1 MNVDRNRKVCPGF
14 RTYPFWQ
21 LMFLYRPTHLTAFI
35 CSAYTIESLG
45 LVVTMLSVGIL
56 KLKHLQF

>member
-56 KLKHLQF
+56 K